1 MIKNHFA
8 EFYLRLGLLS
18 PPIRTSLLGLD
29 SDFLASKASV
39 STMASS
45 PTPPT
50 FFVDVSNGVNVP
62 SFDGV
67 VASGTGVVDVAGV
80 VPVVG

>member
-1 MIKNHFA
+1 
-8 EFYLRLGLLS
+8 
-18 PPIRTSLLGLD
+18 
-29 SDFLASKASV
+29 
-39 STMASS
+39 MASS